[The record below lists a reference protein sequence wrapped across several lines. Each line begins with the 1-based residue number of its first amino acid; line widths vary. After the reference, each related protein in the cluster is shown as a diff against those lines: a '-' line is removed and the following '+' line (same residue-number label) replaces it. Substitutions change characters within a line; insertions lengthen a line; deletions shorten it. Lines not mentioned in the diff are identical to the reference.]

1 MVVSGS
7 LQHHHIIIS
16 SPSYSSF
23 SLNSLHFAIQSFK
36 SIYPKLELCIVSS
49 SISRNIPI
57 EEEGSKEGET
67 LSSSL
72 SSPHQGPDENLTHP
86 LPISTHPSPLVHP
99 YHTIPYLTLSIYVRT
114 YRPYKDLSPDLSID
128 QSTITQSNCSP
139 LPNSIKS
146 GPVSSV
152 SLPLFWLAGRS
163 TATSTRI
170 VSTVHIVAVAVRYYI
185 VAVPTLNCII
195 SHWSFCTAPIG
206 P

>member
-72 SSPHQGPDENLTHP
+72 SSPHQGPDENLTHHYP
-86 LPISTHPSPLVHP
+86 YPHTPPPS
-99 YHTIPYLTLSIYVRT
+99 YIHTTPYLTLPCLST
-114 YRPYKDLSPDLSID
+114 Y
-128 QSTITQSNCSP
+128 
-139 LPNSIKS
+139 
-146 GPVSSV
+146 
-152 SLPLFWLAGRS
+152 
-163 TATSTRI
+163 
-170 VSTVHIVAVAVRYYI
+170 VHIVRTRTSPRTCPLISRRSLSPI
-185 VAVPTLNCII
+185 VHL
-195 SHWSFCTAPIG
+195 SPIPSNLDLFPLSLSLCFG
-206 P
+206 